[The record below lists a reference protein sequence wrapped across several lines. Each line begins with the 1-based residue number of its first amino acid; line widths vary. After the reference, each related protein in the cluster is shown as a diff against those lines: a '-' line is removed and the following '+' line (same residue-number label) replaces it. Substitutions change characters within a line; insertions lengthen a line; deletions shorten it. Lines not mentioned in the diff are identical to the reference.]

1 MKCES
6 ATCGCASLGGLEPD
20 LRHSTNFEVRHEFKI
35 ILVPWAMVNGLAGEE
50 LHWNFGLC
58 IRRNCNPCDSIAE
71 DQLLRTAAGIERQT
85 QYLYLF
91 IPAERY

>member
-1 MKCES
+1 
-6 ATCGCASLGGLEPD
+6 
-20 LRHSTNFEVRHEFKI
+20 
-35 ILVPWAMVNGLAGEE
+35 MVNGLAGEE

-58 IRRNCNPCDSIAE
+58 IRRNCNPCDPIAG